1 MENSETIF
9 QIKNYDR
16 TMIIKH
22 DHSDVTLNELIE
34 DFVSLMVGITF
45 PHSCVIQGLE
55 DYVEE
60 HKETIEEE

>member
-1 MENSETIF
+1 MENSETVF
-9 QIKNYDR
+9 QIKNYDK
-16 TMIIKH
+16 TVIIKH
-22 DHSDVTLNELIE
+22 DHSDVILNELIG

-45 PHSCVIQGLE
+45 PYDCVIRGLE